1 MYKIVKRE
9 ELRPTLT
16 RISVEAPLVAR
27 RAMPGQFIIFRID
40 KNGERVPLTING
52 YDRENG
58 TVDIIFQA
66 AGATTMKLNTLQE
79 GDFLE
84 DFVGPLGNPT
94 PIDGLKKV
102 AVVGGGVGC
111 AIAYPVA
118 KELHECGCEV
128 HAVTGFKNKDL
139 VILEREFDDASTRH
153 IVCTDDG
160 SYGESGLVT
169 EILKKLIDEGNEY
182 DEVITIGP
190 MPMMKFVCKTTQ
202 PYGLK
207 TVASLSPLMVDGTGM
222 CGCCRVSVG
231 GKMKFACVDGPD
243 FDGHQVD
250 WDLAISRSKI
260 YDGFEKHK
268 REESCNLMNSEVR

>member
-118 KELHECGCEV
+118 KELHDCGCEV

-169 EILKKLIDEGNEY
+169 EILKKLIDEKHIWMTS
-182 DEVITIGP
+182 VIGAVLHNTGQMIAALILMQTPQLLVYYPFLIVSGCIAGA
-190 MPMMKFVCKTTQ
+190 FT
-202 PYGLK
+202 GLSAQFITK
-207 TVASLSPLMVDGTGM
+207 RLKASF
-222 CGCCRVSVG
+222 
-231 GKMKFACVDGPD
+231 GKGS
-243 FDGHQVD
+243 
-250 WDLAISRSKI
+250 SR
-260 YDGFEKHK
+260 D
-268 REESCNLMNSEVR
+268 